1 MSPVLEDGQMELIS
15 FDKFY
20 YDVTDHRMKAM
31 DPKREEDFI
40 SISGSKM
47 RALARQGATP
57 CPDPIPNDLL
67 AANCVPQVSLTSMVV
82 LNKSMQQVWFSLNLP
97 VFFFFF
103 FFFFF
108 SFEQGF
114 MVQTG
119 WEIVCDYYQNIDT
132 KRWVPWSKS
141 IVEPTVAANT
151 KAIGMYGT
159 TDFELLFTEEG
170 GYGTTTRFLSPW
182 HDLPLLMSSGG
193 GYGSDPLY
201 TFVVEIPMY
210 ETAKMEVSKADV
222 YNPIKQ
228 DTNKDGS
235 PRYYTYGTP
244 FFNYGLLP
252 QTWEDPSACDAKG
265 HCGDNDPLDV
275 MEIGSTPLPMGT
287 VTPVRVLG
295 SLELIDEG
303 ETDHKIIAIR
313 TDDPDYNRITDMASL
328 EAVKPGIVEKLID
341 WLKMYKTSDGKGVN
355 SLSSDLPTSKAEA
368 ISIIS
373 ECNARWQKLKSG
385 MSVNRDRFYISP

>member
-1 MSPVLEDGQMELIS
+1 MGLIS

-20 YDVTDHRMKAM
+20 YDVTDHQMKAM
-31 DPKREEDFI
+31 DPKRPDDFI

-67 AANCVPQVSLTSMVV
+67 AANCVPQ
-82 LNKSMQQVWFSLNLP
+82 
-97 VFFFFF
+97 
-103 FFFFF
+103 
-108 SFEQGF
+108 GF

-132 KRWVPWSKS
+132 KVWVPWSKS
-141 IVEPTVAANT
+141 IVDAVPAQST
-151 KAIGMYGT
+151 KAIGQYGT
-159 TDFELLFTEEG
+159 TSFELLFTDAAMG
-170 GYGTTTRFLSPW
+170 GYSSAQQRFLSPW
-182 HDLPLLMSSGG
+182 HDLPLIASTGS
-193 GYGSDPLY
+193 GYGAESLY

-210 ETAKMEVSKADV
+210 ETAKMEVSKTDI

-252 QTWEDPSACDAKG
+252 QTWEDPSLCDMHA

-275 MEIGSTPLPMGT
+275 MEIGSSPLPMGS
-287 VTPVRVLG
+287 VVQVRVLG

-313 TDDPDYNRITDMASL
+313 ADDPDFNRITDIATL
-328 EAVKPGIVEKLID
+328 DAVKPGIVAKLID
-341 WLKMYKTSDGKGVN
+341 WLKMYKTSDGKPEN
-355 SLSSDLPTSKAEA
+355 SLSSEVPTSKTEA
-368 ISIIS
+368 VSIIN
-373 ECNARWQKLKSG
+373 ECNDRWIKLKSG
-385 MSVNRDRFYISP
+385 ASMNKDHFYISP